1 MAVFNHMSLNP
12 RFFLGVEHNQFKKG
26 PAFLWH
32 LTIEYGP
39 KSYDKDKK
47 DRTFIDTLLVY
58 TLWYDFWNDFDAQ
71 SDLEP
76 YFSEICFRIR
86 KFFTPWPHHYIQILK
101 GGTNSKFDGQALT
114 PSFTL
119 SPLRIGALWKSSVF
133 AHAQSILNPW
143 KCLKHM
149 SP

>member
-71 SDLEP
+71 SDFTKKLVLWNHTFLKYALE
-76 YFSEICFRIR
+76 FANFLLLDHIITF
-86 KFFTPWPHHYIQILK
+86 KFWKEAP
-101 GGTNSKFDGQALT
+101 
-114 PSFTL
+114 TL
-119 SPLRIGALWKSSVF
+119 NLMAKL
-133 AHAQSILNPW
+133 
-143 KCLKHM
+143 
-149 SP
+149 